1 MADTINEPQRKRH
14 QDGEGYRD
22 EGVDVCPGNRSRV
35 AGIIGIGENY
45 AEDGLPQRV
54 SYISRTQQATRGGRT
69 QTNVPGRKRVVRM
82 LMLFIADV
90 SRCASQAMSEVS
102 RLKSCRLA
110 VSSVLAGNER
120 VRSDYLPAESGCS
133 CAPYSI
139 GSTAASAGMIAGLIQ
154 ESAAPCRA

>member
-1 MADTINEPQRKRH
+1 MANTINEPQRKRH

-22 EGVDVCPGNRSRV
+22 ESVDVWPGNRSRV

-45 AEDGLPQRV
+45 AEDSLPAEGQL
-54 SYISRTQQATRGGRT
+54 YIRNSTGDQGRHT

-110 VSSVLAGNER
+110 VSLVLAGNER
-120 VRSDYLPAESGCS
+120 VRSDYYQLNLDVCALLIALGPLLRMPA
-133 CAPYSI
+133 
-139 GSTAASAGMIAGLIQ
+139 
-154 ESAAPCRA
+154 R